1 MVLIIMDSILKWQ
14 NLFIWILIMLLI
26 CLIIGLIVLTLI
38 GYSDEELRIKKFY
51 KWDKSF
57 NSLLI
62 ANDTLRRVL
71 KDESYKFIVEK
82 NYKESVTF
90 RRILKK
96 YKLNALNTA
105 YTDYIYNIFEGE
117 LVHKLEYKSNC
128 KITHTTYKAFVV
140 ISYPYLVMKHLFD
153 F

>member
-1 MVLIIMDSILKWQ
+1 
-14 NLFIWILIMLLI
+14 MLLI

-117 LVHKLEYKSNC
+117 LGVTSKTLC
-128 KITHTTYKAFVV
+128 LI
-140 ISYPYLVMKHLFD
+140 L
-153 F
+153 